1 MPLLYLLGLVDW
13 PTLGLLFVGI
23 SVVVTVLE
31 VLRLFGNLEWRIYD
45 ELTREYEQ
53 DNVAGYALYVYSQT
67 FVALVFGPAIA
78 IPGMFM
84 LTIGDPISG
93 LLGSNRVGE
102 TKAPQTLV
110 AMFTVCFAFA
120 AIFVVPVYGA
130 VVGGIA
136 SFAGALG
143 ATVADGAKPVVASY
157 VIDDNLSI
165 PPVACTAIAAV
176 VWVVG

>member
-1 MPLLYLLGLVDW
+1 MPLLYLLGFVTW
-13 PTLGLLFVGI
+13 PTLGLLFVGVSI
-23 SVVVTVLE
+23 IVTILE
-31 VLRLFGNLEWRIYD
+31 VLRLFGDLDWRIYD

-53 DNVAGYALYVYSQT
+53 DNVAGYALYTYSQT

-93 LLGSNRVGE
+93 LLGSNQVGE
-102 TKAPQTLV
+102 TKAPQTLI

-120 AIFVVPVYGA
+120 AIFVIPVYGM

-136 SFAGALG
+136 SVAGALG
-143 ATVADGAKPVVASY
+143 ATVADGAKPSVAGY
-157 VIDDNLSI
+157 IIDDNLSI

-176 VWVVG
+176 VWLLA